1 MSASRPELSAGRLLQ
16 YRRVRRISSL
26 HGSNMPPQQL
36 VQDFAPAR
44 RACYIRRRRR
54 PVGCQCRISDVVGD
68 ARRLDLVNN
77 KTEPPAA
84 PFRRTDYRRERK
96 PKFEL
101 CRSLPL
107 AITGTV
113 ESSPWT
119 LSPAKTCAFKTIKD
133 RPHHGA
139 NGADLIGHGRE
150 ADGHTLAG
158 VALGLPI

>member
-101 CRSLPL
+101 CRSCLWPSQARLSHRHGLFHRRKHAPL
-107 AITGTV
+107 NNQRSAA
-113 ESSPWT
+113 S
-119 LSPAKTCAFKTIKD
+119 
-133 RPHHGA
+133 RR